1 MHPKPALPPHLL
13 RLADAGDAKPAWIT
27 LLTTE
32 HYNLGMQRAA
42 TISEV
47 NGRASIFIGAVSAG
61 LIALGFE
68 GAGSRHSA
76 GSTVFAAL
84 VLTPL
89 LFLGLVTFGRCLQ
102 IAIDDWEFSVRI
114 MRLRAAYAQLVPE
127 LAGLLA
133 EADTDEAEVS
143 MFAGRWQALQ
153 KMLSVAGSMAVI
165 SSVVLGADAGAVAYG
180 LSASLFAALLA
191 GTAAGT
197 VLMFATGRYQWGRW
211 CVASSAPARTSALS
225 VACRPLRQAR
235 PDPIRITAKEHD
247 VHKPETYDAGFSHQI
262 GRYSDA
268 IRVPAGQG
276 HDQIIVS
283 GTPGLDENGAIPADF
298 ADEARQAWQN
308 IGAILA
314 KAGASVSDIV
324 SGRQYLTRQDD
335 IKAYVEVSKEMITHE
350 PALMLSVVSAL
361 VWPSIH
367 VELEVVALV
376 PSKGEPAN

>member
-1 MHPKPALPPHLL
+1 MEHPQPALAPHLL

-32 HYNLGMQRAA
+32 HYTLGMQRAA

-114 MRLRAAYAQLVPE
+114 MKVRAHYAQLIPE

-133 EADTDEAEVS
+133 EADADEAEVT
-143 MFAGRWQALQ
+143 MLAGRWRALQ

-165 SSVVLGADAGAVAYG
+165 SSVVLGADVGTVSYG
-180 LSASLFAALLA
+180 LSSSLLVALLA
-191 GTAAGT
+191 GAAAGT
-197 VLMFATGRYQWGRW
+197 ALVFITIRYQWARW
-211 CVASSAPARTSALS
+211 CRASSSPDRTPAPPKPAG
-225 VACRPLRQAR
+225 PLRA
-235 PDPIRITAKEHD
+235 
-247 VHKPETYDAGFSHQI
+247 
-262 GRYSDA
+262 
-268 IRVPAGQG
+268 
-276 HDQIIVS
+276 
-283 GTPGLDENGAIPADF
+283 
-298 ADEARQAWQN
+298 
-308 IGAILA
+308 
-314 KAGASVSDIV
+314 AGA
-324 SGRQYLTRQDD
+324 
-335 IKAYVEVSKEMITHE
+335 
-350 PALMLSVVSAL
+350 
-361 VWPSIH
+361 
-367 VELEVVALV
+367 
-376 PSKGEPAN
+376 

>member
-1 MHPKPALPPHLL
+1 MEHPQPALPPHLL

-32 HYNLGMQRAA
+32 HYTLGMQRTA

-68 GAGSRHSA
+68 SAGNRHSA

-133 EADTDEAEVS
+133 EAGADEAEVT

-165 SSVVLGADAGAVAYG
+165 SSAVLGADVGAVTYG
-180 LSASLFAALLA
+180 LSASLPAALLA
-191 GTAAGT
+191 GAAAGAALLLTT
-197 VLMFATGRYQWGRW
+197 VRYQWARW
-211 CVASSAPARTSALS
+211 CKASSAPARTPAPLKS
-225 VACRPLRQAR
+225 VQAHPR
-235 PDPIRITAKEHD
+235 RAG
-247 VHKPETYDAGFSHQI
+247 DA
-262 GRYSDA
+262 R
-268 IRVPAGQG
+268 R
-276 HDQIIVS
+276 
-283 GTPGLDENGAIPADF
+283 
-298 ADEARQAWQN
+298 
-308 IGAILA
+308 
-314 KAGASVSDIV
+314 
-324 SGRQYLTRQDD
+324 
-335 IKAYVEVSKEMITHE
+335 
-350 PALMLSVVSAL
+350 
-361 VWPSIH
+361 
-367 VELEVVALV
+367 
-376 PSKGEPAN
+376 

>member
-1 MHPKPALPPHLL
+1 MHPEPALPPHLL

-84 VLTPL
+84 VLTSL

-165 SSVVLGADAGAVAYG
+165 SSVVLGADAGVVAYG
-180 LSASLFAALLA
+180 LSASLLAALLA

-197 VLMFATGRYQWGRW
+197 VLMFVTARYQWGRW
-211 CVASSAPARTSALS
+211 CGASSAPARTSALS
-225 VACRPLRQAR
+225 AGPAGLSVSLARTLSESQRRSMTCTSLKPTMPGSPTRSAGTPTRSGCPRVKATTRSSSPELPASTRTAPSRPISLTRRARRGRTSERSWLRQAPR
-235 PDPIRITAKEHD
+235 SATSSA
-247 VHKPETYDAGFSHQI
+247 A
-262 GRYSDA
+262 
-268 IRVPAGQG
+268 
-276 HDQIIVS
+276 
-283 GTPGLDENGAIPADF
+283 
-298 ADEARQAWQN
+298 
-308 IGAILA
+308 
-314 KAGASVSDIV
+314 AS
-324 SGRQYLTRQDD
+324 T
-335 IKAYVEVSKEMITHE
+335 
-350 PALMLSVVSAL
+350 
-361 VWPSIH
+361 
-367 VELEVVALV
+367 
-376 PSKGEPAN
+376 